1 MHIIL
6 SLLTGYQASIRFCIQ
21 LSVLFLEAINRK
33 QFWDS
38 NREIVEVR

>member
-33 QFWDS
+33 HNFGTQTAK
-38 NREIVEVR
+38 